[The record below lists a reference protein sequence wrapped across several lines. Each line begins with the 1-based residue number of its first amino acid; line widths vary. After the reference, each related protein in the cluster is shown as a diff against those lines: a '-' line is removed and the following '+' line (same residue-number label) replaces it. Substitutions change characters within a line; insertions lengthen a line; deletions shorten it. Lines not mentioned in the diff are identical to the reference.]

1 MSHPN
6 HEWDRGTPYGGP
18 PLPPPPSGGGSG
30 RSLVILAVVLAV
42 LVAVIA
48 AVGVVAYQQFG
59 PGEESSTVAA
69 TASTSSPAPTGSDGS
84 APSATDPSS
93 TESSSPDPDAGEQ
106 CPTPSAGP
114 ATPAGWKSVTGKRGL
129 AYDVPPT
136 WTVQSCGTVIGWE
149 KKCADGPFGF
159 CPIRTMSGA
168 ATLESPACPKSTLA
182 DAGLPGASD
191 TSDIMQAV
199 RDESALVA
207 DIYTSDSG
215 RVPRVQLS
223 APRRFTVGGAEA
235 VQVVASVTGI
245 ETSPCQG
252 PTALHSMVATTVP
265 GQPGSVMFIIAL
277 PQGMADA
284 VAPSIGDQMVATLRR
299 IG

>member
-18 PLPPPPSGGGSG
+18 PLPPPPPGGGSG
-30 RSLVILAVVLAV
+30 RSLIILTVVLTV
-42 LVAVIA
+42 LLAVIA

-59 PGEESSTVAA
+59 PGGDTSTAAA
-69 TASTSSPAPTGSDGS
+69 TTTSSPAGPSDTR
-84 APSATDPSS
+84 PSAAQSSSVDPSS
-93 TESSSPDPDAGEQ
+93 PESGDSEQ

-114 ATPAGWKSVTGKRGL
+114 ATPTGWKSVTGKRGL
-129 AYDVPPT
+129 AYDVPPS
-136 WTVQSCGTVIGWE
+136 WTVKPCGTVIGWE
-149 KKCADGPFGF
+149 KKCTDGPFGF

-168 ATLESPACPKSTLA
+168 ATLESTACPKSTLA

-235 VQVVASVTGI
+235 VQVVASVTGV

-265 GQPGSVMFIIAL
+265 GQPGSVMFVIAL
-277 PQGMADA
+277 PQGMAGA